1 MTVRFGVLGS
11 GSSGN
16 ACFVSADGFGLLI
29 DAGLG
34 PRTLERILGDSDLS
48 WDDVHAVILT
58 HTHSDHCRH
67 ATLKH
72 LARRGVPL
80 YCHVRQQAA
89 LHGWS
94 DAIACLEDAD
104 LVRNFELDACLS
116 FGPMSCRPFT
126 VPHDD
131 TLTCGFRFDGA
142 GWSIGYAADLGSWSR
157 DIAARLADVDL
168 LALEFNHDVEMQRS
182 SGRTPWL
189 ISRNLGRFGH
199 LSNVQAAGL
208 LQAVLRQSAPGRL
221 RHLVQ
226 LHLSEQ
232 CNTAELARGAA
243 EELAGDSFCI
253 HTADGARELPW
264 ITLTPTAP
272 RAARVASVKTVQ
284 ACFSWWTEELAG

>member
-16 ACFVSADGFGLLI
+16 ACYLSADGFGLLI

-34 PRTLERILGDSDLS
+34 PRTLEGMLGDAGLS
-48 WDDVHAVILT
+48 WNDVHAAILT

-72 LARRGVPL
+72 LARRGIPL

-94 DAIACLEDAD
+94 DAVACLEDAD
-104 LVRNFELDACLS
+104 LVRNFELDAPLEL
-116 FGPMSCRPFT
+116 GPMQCRAFA

-131 TLTCGFRFDGA
+131 TLTCGFRFDGD

-157 DIAARLADVDL
+157 DLAGRLGNLDL
-168 LALEFNHDVEMQRS
+168 LALEFNHDVEMQRT

-208 LQAVLRQSAPGRL
+208 LQAVLRESSPGRL

-232 CNTAELARGAA
+232 CNTAELARAA
-243 EELAGDSFCI
+243 VAGLVGNATQV
-253 HTADGARELPW
+253 HTADGGGELPW
-264 ITLTPTAP
+264 ITLTAAARAAP
-272 RAARVASVKTVQ
+272 RVVSVRVVQ

>member
-1 MTVRFGVLGS
+1 MTVQFGVLGS

-16 ACFVSADGFGLLI
+16 ACLVCADGFGLLI

-34 PRTLERILGDSDLS
+34 PRTLERVLGDSGLS

-72 LARRGVPL
+72 LARRGIPL

-94 DAIACLEDAD
+94 DAALCLEDAD
-104 LVRNFELDACLS
+104 LFRNFELDAPLS
-116 FGPMSCRPFT
+116 LGPMSCRPFA

-131 TLTCGFRFDGA
+131 TLTCGFRFDGD

-157 DIAARLADVDL
+157 DIAARLANVDL
-168 LALEFNHDVEMQRS
+168 LALEFNHDVELQRG

-208 LQAVLRQSAPGRL
+208 FQAVLRESRPGRL

-232 CNTAELARGAA
+232 CNSVQLARAA
-243 EELAGDSFCI
+243 VVDLVGDSLWV
-253 HTADGARELPW
+253 HTADGAGDLPW
-264 ITLTPTAP
+264 ITLTPAAP
-272 RAARVASVKTVQ
+272 CVPAVKTVQ
-284 ACFSWWTEELAG
+284 AFFSWWTEELAG